1 VSEDVRAL
9 RRPPP
14 PKLRVVVP
22 VVAGLLAFAVGSL
35 FMPWELAALLGWNAA
50 AGVFVGWVWLN
61 IRRLDSDRT
70 SSNAVREDDFE
81 AAAHVFPIL
90 AGLVSLVGAGFALLR
105 ASQESGVTAAAIT
118 GLATLTVVLSWL
130 GLNTA
135 FTLRYA
141 QLYYGEAGGRGIDFH
156 GDPTPDYRDFAYLAF
171 TIGMTYQVSDTD
183 LGHKAIRRTVLRHSL
198 LSYVY
203 GTAVVAVM
211 VNVVAGLL
219 SP

>member
-1 VSEDVRAL
+1 VF
-9 RRPPP
+9 
-14 PKLRVVVP
+14 VP
-22 VVAGLLAFAVGSL
+22 GLVGVLAFAVSFL
-35 FMPWELAALLGWNAA
+35 FMSWELAVLVGWNAA
-50 AGVFVGWVWLN
+50 SAVFVAWVWLN
-61 IRRLDSDRT
+61 IRRLDSSHT
-70 SSNAVREDDFE
+70 SRNAMEEDDFE
-81 AAAHVFPIL
+81 PIAHVVPIM
-90 AGLVSLVGAGFALLR
+90 AGLASLVGAGYALIT
-105 ASQESGVTAAAIT
+105 ASQESGITAAAIT

-141 QLYYGEAGGRGIDFH
+141 QLFYGEGQGIDFH

-183 LGHKAIRRTVLRHSL
+183 LGSKPIRRTVLRHAL
-198 LSYVY
+198 LSYVF

-219 SP
+219 SA